1 MIQFTEWNIIYPYD
15 FSITSKTGRGG
26 CVCVCVQSQ
35 IGRGNIFQDLNIIE
49 YFQVPFSKSILYSD
63 FLQPN

>member
-26 CVCVCVQSQ
+26 GVQSQ

-49 YFQVPFSKSILYSD
+49 YFQVPFSKSILYSY